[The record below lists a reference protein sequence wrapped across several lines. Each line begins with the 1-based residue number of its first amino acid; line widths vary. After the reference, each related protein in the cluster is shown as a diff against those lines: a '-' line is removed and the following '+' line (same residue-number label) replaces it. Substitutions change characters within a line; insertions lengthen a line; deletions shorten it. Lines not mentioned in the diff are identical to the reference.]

1 MKGIKIFWKKT
12 FIITL
17 HTIFQV
23 DFISRTTLRKRLDSK
38 PNGILENLISVKPK
52 LWVLNIGV
60 TGVKFLPVCWYENA
74 NFFSGIHLKKINSNN
89 KFCNFYDNFWHQSIQ
104 IFGTWIQKTCITNR
118 FISFALPNIDLFLH
132 DSKPAR
138 LFTSMTKFCTFPLNW
153 GS

>member
-1 MKGIKIFWKKT
+1 MKGIKIFWKKNNIYNNPT
-12 FIITL
+12 
-17 HTIFQV
+17 HH
-23 DFISRTTLRKRLDSK
+23 ISSWFYIQDNTKEKVR
-38 PNGILENLISVKPK
+38 

-74 NFFSGIHLKKINSNN
+74 NFFSGIHQKKINSNN